1 MSAKTKIFVFKMKEL
16 IYAAVLA
23 VLAVLLIILLVILFL
38 PDKENTDPVPSQAA
52 SYIPGKYTS
61 SITLNNQALDV
72 EVTVDANQI
81 TSVEFVNLNG
91 AVTAMYPMMESVLDD
106 IETQVLEKQSLDSV
120 TYPDDMKYTSSIL
133 IDTIGEALDQA
144 LAPN

>member
-16 IYAAVLA
+16 IYAGILA
-23 VLAVLLIILLVILFL
+23 ALAVLLIILLVIMFL

-81 TSVEFVNLNG
+81 TSVQFVNLNA
-91 AVTAMYPMMESVLDD
+91 AVTAVYPMMESVLEN
-106 IETQVLEKQSLDSV
+106 IESQVLEKQSLDSI
-120 TYPDDMKYTSSIL
+120 TYPDDMKYTSAVL
-133 IDTIGEALDQA
+133 IETIQEALDKA
-144 LAPN
+144 SVT

>member
-16 IYAAVLA
+16 TYAGILA
-23 VLAVLLIILLVILFL
+23 ALAVLLIILLVIMFL

-61 SITLNNQALDV
+61 SITLNNQALYV

-81 TSVEFVNLNG
+81 TSVQFVNLNA
-91 AVTAMYPMMESVLDD
+91 AVTAVYPMMESVLEN
-106 IETQVLEKQSLDSV
+106 IESQVLEKQSLDSI
-120 TYPDDMKYTSSIL
+120 TYPDDMKYTSAVL
-133 IDTIGEALDQA
+133 IETIQEALDKA
-144 LAPN
+144 SVS

>member
-16 IYAAVLA
+16 IYAAILA
-23 VLAVLLIILLVILFL
+23 ALAVLLIILLVVMFL
-38 PDKENTDPVPSQAA
+38 PDKENKTPAPSQAA

-81 TSVEFVNLNG
+81 TSVQFVNLNA
-91 AVTAMYPMMESVLDD
+91 AVTAMYPMMESVLEQ
-106 IETQVLEKQSLDSV
+106 IETQVLEKQSLDSI
-120 TYPDDMKYTSSIL
+120 TYPDDMKYTSSVL
-133 IDTIGEALDQA
+133 INTIEEALDQA
-144 LAPN
+144 RVS

>member
-16 IYAAVLA
+16 IYAGILA
-23 VLAVLLIILLVILFL
+23 ALAVLLIILLVIMFL

-81 TSVEFVNLNG
+81 TSVQFVNLYA
-91 AVTAMYPMMESVLDD
+91 AVTAVYPMMESVLEN
-106 IETQVLEKQSLDSV
+106 IESQVLEKQSLDSI
-120 TYPDDMKYTSSIL
+120 TYPDDMKYTSAVL
-133 IDTIGEALDQA
+133 IETIQEALDKA
-144 LAPN
+144 SVS

>member
-16 IYAAVLA
+16 IYAGILA
-23 VLAVLLIILLVILFL
+23 ALAVLLIILLVIMFL

-81 TSVEFVNLNG
+81 TSVQFVNLNA
-91 AVTAMYPMMESVLDD
+91 AVTAVYPMMESVLEN
-106 IETQVLEKQSLDSV
+106 IESQVLEKQSLDYI
-120 TYPDDMKYTSSIL
+120 TYPDDMKYTSAVL
-133 IDTIGEALDQA
+133 IETIQEALDKA
-144 LAPN
+144 SVS

>member
-16 IYAAVLA
+16 IYAGILA
-23 VLAVLLIILLVILFL
+23 ALAVLLIILLVIMFL

-72 EVTVDANQI
+72 EVTVDAKQI
-81 TSVEFVNLNG
+81 TSVQFVNLNA
-91 AVTAMYPMMESVLDD
+91 AVTAVYPMMESVLEN
-106 IETQVLEKQSLDSV
+106 IESQVLEKQSLDSI
-120 TYPDDMKYTSSIL
+120 TYPDDMKYTSAVL
-133 IDTIGEALDQA
+133 IETIQEALDKA
-144 LAPN
+144 SVS

>member
-16 IYAAVLA
+16 IYAGILA
-23 VLAVLLIILLVILFL
+23 ALAVLLIILLVIMFL

-81 TSVEFVNLNG
+81 TSVQFVNLNA
-91 AVTAMYPMMESVLDD
+91 AVTAVYPMMESVLEN
-106 IETQVLEKQSLDSV
+106 IETQILEKQSLDSI
-120 TYPDDMKYTSSIL
+120 TYPDDMKYTSTVL
-133 IDTIGEALDQA
+133 IHTIQEALDQA
-144 LAPN
+144 SVS

>member
-16 IYAAVLA
+16 IYAGILA
-23 VLAVLLIILLVILFL
+23 ALAVLLIILLVIMFL

-72 EVTVDANQI
+72 EVTVDAHQI
-81 TSVEFVNLNG
+81 TSVQFVNLNA
-91 AVTAMYPMMESVLDD
+91 AVTAVYPMMESVLEN
-106 IETQVLEKQSLDSV
+106 IESQVLEKQSLDSI
-120 TYPDDMKYTSSIL
+120 TYPDDMKYTSAVMIE
-133 IDTIGEALDQA
+133 TIQEALDKA
-144 LAPN
+144 SVS

>member
-16 IYAAVLA
+16 IYAGILA
-23 VLAVLLIILLVILFL
+23 ALAVLLIILLVIMFL

-81 TSVEFVNLNG
+81 TSVQFVNLNA
-91 AVTAMYPMMESVLDD
+91 AVTAVYPMMESVLEN
-106 IETQVLEKQSLDSV
+106 IESQVLEKQSLDSI
-120 TYPDDMKYTSSIL
+120 TYPDDMKYTSAVL
-133 IDTIGEALDQA
+133 IETIQEALDKA
-144 LAPN
+144 SVS

>member
-16 IYAAVLA
+16 IYAGILA
-23 VLAVLLIILLVILFL
+23 ALAVLLIILLVIMFL

-81 TSVEFVNLNG
+81 TSVQFVNLNA
-91 AVTAMYPMMESVLDD
+91 AVTAVYPMMESVLEN
-106 IETQVLEKQSLDSV
+106 IESQVLEKQSLDSI
-120 TYPDDMKYTSSIL
+120 TYPDDMKYTSAVL
-133 IDTIGEALDQA
+133 IETIQEALDK
-144 LAPN
+144 APVS

>member
-16 IYAAVLA
+16 IYAGILA
-23 VLAVLLIILLVILFL
+23 ALAVLLIILLVIMFL

-81 TSVEFVNLNG
+81 TSVQFVNLNA
-91 AVTAMYPMMESVLDD
+91 AVTAVYPMMESVLEN
-106 IETQVLEKQSLDSV
+106 IESQVLEKQSLDSI
-120 TYPDDMKYTSSIL
+120 TYPDDMKYTTAVL
-133 IDTIGEALDQA
+133 IETIQEALDKA
-144 LAPN
+144 SVS